1 MLFQNAIRNKTKSK
15 AIKKPSTFC
24 DVEEAKL
31 NRFKPTRDKNE
42 PVFGSLLATKDE
54 EIAKKLIASM
64 FRKLFHEQH

>member
-1 MLFQNAIRNKTKSK
+1 MQSETKQKQKQSNH
-15 AIKKPSTFC
+15 TFC

-31 NRFKPTRDKNE
+31 NYLKPTREKNE

-54 EIAKKLIASM
+54 EFAKKSIASM